1 MTSFTAVVAGD
12 TTITARGA
20 VRESAERVLGRLWI
34 DEVPV
39 RLASEDPALFPS
51 ATAADQEGRTLCWPG
66 QPGPARSVLPRLAR
80 LRGQARSAGLREVA
94 LLGRG
99 APARAAALIARDAM
113 AGPVTVLDSAEPG
126 PLVRLGAD
134 RERLRRTIV
143 VVTGDDAGT
152 ETLRRVFVRMFQ
164 DLDLSPGEVAA
175 RFVTVSDPGSM
186 PARRAAEEGRPV
198 VEAPAR
204 TVFGALSPY
213 SLVPAAMAGVDVG
226 KLLDKAAAALP
237 SLTRPENNPGLVL
250 GAILGGAVR
259 SGRGTVVLGAYPAAV
274 PGLADWI
281 STLLVQA
288 SGGRLLP
295 LVQHGGLPV
304 QPADDVFLVTLDGRP
319 QQDDATVSAPLPA
332 QLVVW
337 EYAAAVAAHLLGAD
351 PLRPDPFHLGPPRIG
366 AASPDLT
373 GAEDASGPA
382 VLTEGEP
389 GRAVEVHTGDPDLAR
404 ATDLPGVLAAV
415 AEAAADDG
423 HLAIVAHLDPDRT
436 RGQGTQVGR
445 LAALLAARCARPV
458 TINWGC
464 RYPAIGNDRRERGV
478 YLMLTGNVVHDV
490 PVPDRHYRLSRLQ
503 IAQALGE
510 ARAARTG
517 GRPVVRLHLQNRRA
531 GLARL
536 LESARGEA

>member
-1 MTSFTAVVAGD
+1 VTGFTTVVAGD

-20 VRESAERVLGRLWI
+20 VRAAAERVLGRLWI
-34 DEVPV
+34 DAVPV
-39 RLASEDPALFPS
+39 RLASEDPTLWPS
-51 ATAADQEGRTLCWPG
+51 ATAADEAGRTLCWPG
-66 QPGPARSVLPRLAR
+66 QPGPARAVLSRLNG
-80 LRGQARSAGLREVA
+80 LRGRARSAGLREVA

-99 APARAAALIARDAM
+99 APARAAALIARDAL
-113 AGPVTVLDSAEPG
+113 AAPVTVLDGAEPG
-126 PLVRLGAD
+126 PLVRIGSD
-134 RERLRRTIV
+134 HERLLRTVV

-152 ETLRRVFVRMFQ
+152 ETLRRIFVRMFQ
-164 DLDLSPGEVAA
+164 DLDLSPAEVAG
-175 RFVTVSDPGSM
+175 RFVTVSEPGS
-186 PARRAAEEGRPV
+186 AAAERAAEAGHPV
-198 VEAPAR
+198 IEAPAR

-213 SLVPAAMAGVDVG
+213 ALVPAALAGVDVG
-226 KLLDKAAAALP
+226 KLLDKAAAVLP

-250 GAILGGAVR
+250 GAILGGAARTGR
-259 SGRGTVVLGAYPAAV
+259 STVVLGAYPAVV

-281 STLLVQA
+281 STLLAEA

-304 QPADDVFLVTLDGRP
+304 QPADDVFLITLDGRP
-319 QQDDATVSAPLPA
+319 QQDDATVSAPLAA
-332 QLVVW
+332 QLVTW

-351 PLRPDPFHLGPPRIG
+351 PLGSGPAGGQYGDDEPV
-366 AASPDLT
+366 
-373 GAEDASGPA
+373 GPA

-389 GRAVEVHTGDPDLAR
+389 GRAVEVHTGDPALAR
-404 ATDLPGVLAAV
+404 ATDLSGVLAAV
-415 AEAAADDG
+415 ADKAAADG
-423 HLAIVAHLDPDRT
+423 HLAIVAYLDPDRS
-436 RGQGTQVGR
+436 RGQGAQVRR